1 MINARSV
8 GNKAASI
15 IDLIIENNLDVL
27 VITETWLYSDQDAKK
42 NAITPEGYVIFSNS
56 RDCRRGG
63 GVAVICRRELQCK
76 IADSP
81 LNCNSFECFQLD
93 ITSNNK
99 TMSLF
104 PIYRPEPN
112 TVSMSTFFDEFSSY
126 LEIQSILSHD
136 IIILGDFNIHMNML
150 NSQNENKFSEILSGF
165 DLIQHVTENTHE
177 SGHILD
183 LVISRQN
190 DFVSNVR
197 VGEFFSDHK
206 VISFDLKGRRPVPES
221 KTISFRNY
229 KKIDMDYFLREI
241 NKQFQDSQSPSSV
254 DEYEN
259 LVDSYDSIISSLIDQ
274 FAPLKTRTINL
285 RPKAPWMDDEIFK
298 EKKIKRKYERKW
310 RLSKNPANKLK
321 YKDQQ
326 KKYDRLLNTSRK
338 NYLSNLILQ
347 NQKDPKSLFK
357 LINSLLTNS
366 KRNIFPDFSSD
377 KKLAEEFS
385 LYFLQKVAVI
395 HRNLSDIIS
404 SHDYHV
410 TPEQPRYHT
419 TLNAF
424 KDVTEDTI
432 SNLIRQSPKKTC
444 SLDPIPTW
452 LLADCKEGVLPVIRT
467 IINSSITLSHMPS
480 SLKFAAITQY

>member
-136 IIILGDFNIHMNML
+136 IIILGDFNIHMDML
-150 NSQNENKFSEILSGF
+150 NSQNANKFSEILSGF

-206 VISFDLKGRRPVPES
+206 VISFDLKGRRPV
-221 KTISFRNY
+221 I
-229 KKIDMDYFLREI
+229 
-241 NKQFQDSQSPSSV
+241 
-254 DEYEN
+254 
-259 LVDSYDSIISSLIDQ
+259 
-274 FAPLKTRTINL
+274 
-285 RPKAPWMDDEIFK
+285 
-298 EKKIKRKYERKW
+298 
-310 RLSKNPANKLK
+310 
-321 YKDQQ
+321 
-326 KKYDRLLNTSRK
+326 
-338 NYLSNLILQ
+338 
-347 NQKDPKSLFK
+347 
-357 LINSLLTNS
+357 
-366 KRNIFPDFSSD
+366 
-377 KKLAEEFS
+377 
-385 LYFLQKVAVI
+385 
-395 HRNLSDIIS
+395 
-404 SHDYHV
+404 
-410 TPEQPRYHT
+410 
-419 TLNAF
+419 
-424 KDVTEDTI
+424 
-432 SNLIRQSPKKTC
+432 
-444 SLDPIPTW
+444 
-452 LLADCKEGVLPVIRT
+452 
-467 IINSSITLSHMPS
+467 
-480 SLKFAAITQY
+480 